1 MSSWL
6 SGSASSSYNARI
18 ARSSAVPNSIFSSLF
33 RLEEGIEDVHFFLA
47 FVLHRVIV
55 RRSLTFWPDESSY
68 AKLGLEIGCIRFL
81 NRDRAD
87 P

>member
-1 MSSWL
+1 MS
-6 SGSASSSYNARI
+6 
-18 ARSSAVPNSIFSSLF
+18 
-33 RLEEGIEDVHFFLA
+33 FFFFA

-68 AKLGLEIGCIRFL
+68 AKLGLEIGCMTLL

-87 P
+87 LVGVNSQGATRAL